1 VKESS
6 LTGLVPISFRGLL
19 LSSLLLPDLLAV
31 FLAEPVFEVRRKDG
45 PLFLRA
51 TERQILTMLAYKALQ
66 PVRMANG
73 KLKAWK
79 LCKPIQHVRT
89 ILKSER
95 GRVDAQDNHTVRQ
108 VKAPVGSYYEHRMD
122 VCAGYRR

>member
-1 VKESS
+1 MSS
-6 LTGLVPISFRGLL
+6 SVL
-19 LSSLLLPDLLAV
+19 LSDLHAV

-79 LCKPIQHVRT
+79 LIKPIQQVRT

-95 GRVDAQDNHTVRQ
+95 GRLDAEGNHTVRR
-108 VKAPVGSYYEHRMD
+108 VKASVSSYYEHRMD

>member
-1 VKESS
+1 MSS
-6 LTGLVPISFRGLL
+6 SVLSIS
-19 LSSLLLPDLLAV
+19 DLHAV
-31 FLAEPVFEVRRKDG
+31 FLADPVFEVRRKDG

-79 LCKPIQHVRT
+79 LIKPIQHVRM

-95 GRVDAQDNHTVRQ
+95 GRLDAQDNHTVRR